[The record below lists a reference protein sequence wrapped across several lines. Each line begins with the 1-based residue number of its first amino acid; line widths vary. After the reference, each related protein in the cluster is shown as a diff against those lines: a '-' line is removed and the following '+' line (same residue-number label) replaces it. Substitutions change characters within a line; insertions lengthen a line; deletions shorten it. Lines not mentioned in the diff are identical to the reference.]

1 MGIHEDTFYE
11 IYHKVEEKG
20 IKDKFDKQLEK
31 MSLQKKHKYKTV
43 VERWEYALMRV
54 TQSIS
59 K

>member
-43 VERWEYALMRV
+43 VER
-54 TQSIS
+54 
-59 K
+59 